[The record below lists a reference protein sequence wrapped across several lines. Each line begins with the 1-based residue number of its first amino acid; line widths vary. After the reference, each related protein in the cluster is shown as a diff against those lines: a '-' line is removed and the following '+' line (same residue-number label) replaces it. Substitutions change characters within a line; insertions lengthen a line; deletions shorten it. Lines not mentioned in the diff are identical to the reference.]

1 MDKSDQNIINNIAQE
16 LDCGSD
22 CYYNP
27 ETKELICIPSA
38 DLRMGDE
45 DYYEEVFKDDFE
57 KIKKQKKN
65 LIKIEVLKSF
75 ESFKIMENFKNELT
89 DNHFKEKLDEALTN
103 RKPFQN
109 FKYLIDNSEYRESWF
124 AFKQKEIEK
133 IVIETINRNNAS
145 T

>member
-45 DYYEEVFKDDFE
+45 DYYEEIFKDDFE
-57 KIKKQKKN
+57 KIERQKKN

-75 ESFKIMENFKNELT
+75 ESFKIMENFKNEIKDDL
-89 DNHFKEKLDEALTN
+89 FKEKLNEALTN